1 MWLCLL
7 WQPWLTVIRRYS
19 GLDSKKRILQVLLL
33 VVVAAVVFVLY
44 RYYDPTHSQ
53 VAPKCVVKSLTGY
66 SCPSCGLQRQLYNF
80 AHLRFA
86 DGLACNYFLPFGF
99 LYFAVL
105 LFGGTGRLRSAIAS
119 KYGIAA
125 FVVLY
130 VAWGIAR
137 NVLGV

>member
-1 MWLCLL
+1 L
-7 WQPWLTVIRRYS
+7 
-19 GLDSKKRILQVLLL
+19 GSKKRILLVLLL
-33 VVVAAVVFVLY
+33 VVVAAGVFVLY
-44 RYYDPTHSQ
+44 RHYDPTHSQ
-53 VAPKCVVKSLTGY
+53 IAPKCIVKSLTGY

-80 AHLRFA
+80 THLRFA

-105 LFGGTGRLRSAIAS
+105 LFGDTGRLRSAFAS
-119 KYGIAA
+119 RYGIAA